1 MPMSPLPNS
10 AVSPA
15 PPPDFIV
22 SVVVVVPLSSP
33 QAARKAATA
42 VVLPPTARNLRR
54 ETGSSSCSSSAI
66 FTCLLVVYLP
76 PPTGDR
82 RQVDQN
88 PPMASATTATGR
100 TRGAALL
107 VLASIVSVQCGS
119 ALATTLFDEIGSSG
133 AVFLRAAFG
142 ALVLVAVTRAAA
154 LRVRE
159 WPHRDVLLLGAA
171 VAGVNLFFY
180 AALDRLPLG
189 ITVTLEFV
197 GPLGVAIAASHRRR
211 DLVWALLAAIGIVLL
226 SDGAGGESV
235 DILGVVLALT
245 AGAFWGAY
253 IVLSDRVGDLAPG
266 ASGATMAAV
275 ISAVI
280 VAPFGLAQ
288 GGGELFTPAHLA
300 IGAAVGVLS
309 TAVPYVFEIEALRRL
324 PRAVFGV
331 LMSLEPAVD
340 AAIGFIALSQDLA
353 AIEVVAITLVV
364 VASAGALRSAASPP
378 RD

>member
-1 MPMSPLPNS
+1 MQ
-10 AVSPA
+10 
-15 PPPDFIV
+15 FGE
-22 SVVVVVPLSSP
+22 
-33 QAARKAATA
+33 R
-42 VVLPPTARNLRR
+42 
-54 ETGSSSCSSSAI
+54 
-66 FTCLLVVYLP
+66 
-76 PPTGDR
+76 
-82 RQVDQN
+82 
-88 PPMASATTATGR
+88 ASG

-133 AVFLRAAFG
+133 AVFLRAFFG
-142 ALVLVAVTRAAA
+142 ALVLVVVTRAAA

-171 VAGVNLFFY
+171 VAGVNLLFY

-226 SDGAGGESV
+226 SDGSGGGGI
-235 DILGVVLALT
+235 DALGVALALS

-275 ISAVI
+275 ISALI

-288 GGGELFTPAHLA
+288 GGGDLFTPAHLA
-300 IGAAVGVLS
+300 IGAAVGILS
-309 TAVPYVFEIEALRRL
+309 TAVPYTFEIEALRRL
-324 PRAVFGV
+324 PRATFGV
-331 LMSLEPAVD
+331 LMSLEPAVA
-340 AAIGFIALSQDLA
+340 AAIGFIALSQNLD
-353 AIEVVAITLVV
+353 AIEVIAIALVV
-364 VASAGALRSAASPP
+364 IASAGALRSAAMPP